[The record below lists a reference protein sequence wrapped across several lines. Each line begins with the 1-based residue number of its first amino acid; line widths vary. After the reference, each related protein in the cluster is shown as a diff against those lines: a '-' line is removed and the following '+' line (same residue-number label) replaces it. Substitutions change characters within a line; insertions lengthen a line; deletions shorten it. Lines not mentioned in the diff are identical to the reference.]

1 MLSRDKYCTLI
12 VLSPRWSIATYFD
25 SGNKCKPR
33 NYNRIKGLLDEA
45 LEGYAQM
52 GGHFHKEKNGERL
65 TKDNKHIFWHGTGF
79 HCIKH
84 APGSVKDGFYVLHHI
99 KGLVRD
105 VETTR
110 WPSSLQEWSKNAGEI
125 TDSELRE
132 DFHRIQ
138 RQLSLIILEDVM
150 EAWGSLHNARGRM
163 YCKRKALP
171 HSIEVLLYFLYYRL
185 IHLIR

>member
-1 MLSRDKYCTLI
+1 MLSRDEYCILI
-12 VLSPRWSIATYFD
+12 VVSPRWSIACYFD
-25 SGNKCKPR
+25 SGCLKD
-33 NYNRIKGLLDEA
+33 YTRIKCVLDEA
-45 LEGYAQM
+45 LEGYAQK
-52 GGHFHKEKNGERL
+52 GDHFYKEKNGERL
-65 TKDNKHIFWHGTGF
+65 TKDNKHILWHGTGF

-84 APGSVKDGFYVLHHI
+84 VPDSVKDAFYVLHHI

-110 WPSSLQEWSKNAGEI
+110 WPSNLQEWSKNAGEI

-150 EAWGSLHNARGRM
+150 EEWGSLHNARGRM
-163 YCKRKALP
+163 YCKRKPCLT
-171 HSIEVLLYFLYYRL
+171 R
-185 IHLIR
+185 